1 MAVQHIG
8 CTRRWQRRI
17 LCVAARTC
25 LAAGSQHRTSGDAS
39 NCLRHVSFPQDRV
52 DLPKLFVPEV
62 SRLVTGV
69 MFLSK
74 YHARGMPQ
82 HALDKVRQGR

>member
-1 MAVQHIG
+1 MYVS
-8 CTRRWQRRI
+8 R
-17 LCVAARTC
+17 CVALIHQTAYE
-25 LAAGSQHRTSGDAS
+25 TSR
-39 NCLRHVSFPQDRV
+39 LFLQDRV